1 MSFKETFEKIKASEI
16 FNRFIEENP
25 DAELCAAF
33 FIIDFFGNDNKKSL
47 DYKIGEKIF
56 TFSID
61 DFGKIKMIEDKLVQE
76 REIKFPKLE
85 KINPVVNV
93 DLDELKSIS
102 GIKALDEGISARFSK
117 IIAVLQKH
125 EGKQI
130 WNLTCMLEGLII
142 LHVLIDSENGEIIK
156 FERKSMMDLIRK
168 K

>member
-1 MSFKETFEKIKASEI
+1 
-16 FNRFIEENP
+16 
-25 DAELCAAF
+25 
-33 FIIDFFGNDNKKSL
+33 
-47 DYKIGEKIF
+47 
-56 TFSID
+56 
-61 DFGKIKMIEDKLVQE
+61 MIEDKLVQE

>member
-102 GIKALDEGISARFSK
+102 GIKAIDEGISARFSK

>member
-1 MSFKETFEKIKASEI
+1 MTFKETLEKIKASET
-16 FNRFIEENP
+16 FKGFIKENP
-25 DAELCAAF
+25 DAELCSGF

-47 DYKIGEKIF
+47 DYKVSEKIF
-56 TFSID
+56 SFSVD
-61 DFGKIKMIEDKLVQE
+61 DFGKVKMIEDKLIEE
-76 REIKFPKLE
+76 RGVKFPKLE
-85 KINPVVNV
+85 KIEPSVNV

-102 GIKALDEGISARFSK
+102 GIKALDEGISAKFSK

-142 LHVLIDSENGEIIK
+142 LHVLIDANSGDIIK